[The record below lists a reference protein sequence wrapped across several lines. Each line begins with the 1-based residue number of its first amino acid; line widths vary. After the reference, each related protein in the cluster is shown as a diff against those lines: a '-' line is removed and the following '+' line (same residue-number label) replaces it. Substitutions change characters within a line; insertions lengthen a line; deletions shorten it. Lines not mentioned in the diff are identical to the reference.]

1 MGTGTVIAAKISAQ
15 IANLLGFVVVP
26 FLLMGVINR
35 VKSLWSG
42 RKGAPLLQPAYDL
55 LRLLRK
61 GSVYSTTTTPIFR
74 IAPWAYLV
82 SAVGSA
88 LVTPLVGSSSLVS
101 FRFDFVWFAYVWALG
116 RVALMLAALD
126 TGSAFEGMGT
136 AREATFSTLIEPALF
151 LVMGAL
157 CLASGAHSF
166 SQALVLPWTAD
177 AGGLVVR
184 LCAVVTLFVVLQV
197 ETARMPIDDPT
208 THLELTMVH
217 EVMVLDHSGPDLAA
231 IQWASAI
238 KLTVAASILATLLN
252 PWAGSRGPLAG
263 IANVALCGLV
273 AVAIGTLESLI
284 ARLRLRT
291 VPKYIAVAL
300 ASGAVAL
307 LATAWRAGSVP

>member
-1 MGTGTVIAAKISAQ
+1 MTAGRV
-15 IANLLGFVVVP
+15 ANAIGFLVVP
-26 FLLMGVINR
+26 FLLIGIINR

-42 RKGAPLLQPAYDL
+42 RKGPPILQSAYDV

-74 IAPWAYLV
+74 IAPWVYLV
-82 SAVGSA
+82 TAAGSA
-88 LVTPLVGSSSLVS
+88 LLTPLVGSSSL
-101 FRFDFVWFAYVWALG
+101 FAFQFDFVWFAYVWALG

-151 LVMGAL
+151 LVMDAL

-166 SQALVLPWTAD
+166 SQALVLPWA
-177 AGGLVVR
+177 AGAAGLAVR
-184 LCAVVTLFVVLQV
+184 LCAVATLFVVLQV

-238 KLTVAASILATLLN
+238 KLTVGASILATLLN
-252 PWAGSRGPLAG
+252 PWAGSGGPLAAL
-263 IANVALCGLV
+263 ANLALCAVV
-273 AVAIGTLESLI
+273 AVAIGTIESLI

-307 LATAWRAGSVP
+307 LATAWRAGGAP